1 MNERREIMLAGLGGQ
16 GVVLAGVLLGRAGAA
31 AGLYV
36 AGSNSYGAQ
45 ARGSACKAEVVFSPS
60 AIDYPHAEAPDILA
74 AMSQGGYDAFAE
86 AVREGGLILF
96 DDGLATP
103 RGLRAEAGFPVTALA
118 LKELGGKQAA
128 NVLWV
133 GLAVGATGWLERS
146 DLEEA
151 MAVTEHTRYREL
163 NQQALALGW
172 ELGRD
177 WKEAQ
182 GGR

>member
-1 MNERREIMLAGLGGQ
+1 MSDRREIMLAGLGGQ

-45 ARGSACKAEVVFSPS
+45 ARGSACKAEVVLSPS
-60 AIDYPHAEAPDILA
+60 AIDYPHAEAPDILV

-86 AVREGGLILF
+86 TVREGGLILY

-103 RGLRAEAGFPVTALA
+103 RRLRAEAGFPVTALA

-128 NVLWV
+128 NVLWA
-133 GLAVGATGWLERS
+133 GLAAGVAGWFERS
-146 DLEEA
+146 VLEEA
-151 MAVTEHTRYREL
+151 LAVTVPERFLKL
-163 NQQALALGW
+163 NQKALVLGW
-172 ELGRD
+172 DLGRD